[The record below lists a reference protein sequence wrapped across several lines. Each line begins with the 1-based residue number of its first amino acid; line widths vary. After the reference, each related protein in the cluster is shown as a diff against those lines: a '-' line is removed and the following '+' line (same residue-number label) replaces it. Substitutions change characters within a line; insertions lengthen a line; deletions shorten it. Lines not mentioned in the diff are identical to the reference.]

1 MMNMF
6 WKLFQRLEIIN
17 KLLIFFLLFSFFEI
31 KAQNTVVVTYKA
43 KMNQQLFDVKKEDS
57 DKASYMGLV
66 EDAIKDNPVEFEL
79 YVDSEA
85 SIYQIKKTLN
95 QESPYA
101 KIAVAIFGGQTKY
114 YLNYQD
120 REYFKETEAYGE
132 TFIIPIDKRTW
143 EIQKEKKKIG
153 KYLCQKAVTSYTVV
167 NVRGEFEKNVTA
179 WFTPELNFSYG
190 PKGFFGLPGLIIE
203 LKDDKITYYSSNIKF
218 NQKDVELKK
227 PTKGK
232 KVTQEEY
239 DKIGMQV
246 YEQTKER

>member
-1 MMNMF
+1 MT
-6 WKLFQRLEIIN
+6 LFKHSKSILS
-17 KLLIFFLLFSFFEI
+17 LALIGFFSTVI
-31 KAQNTVVVTYKA
+31 AQNTVVVTYKA
-43 KMNQQLFDVKKEDS
+43 KMNQKLFDVKKENS

-79 YVDSEA
+79 YVDPEA
-85 SIYQIKKTLN
+85 SFYQIKKTLN
-95 QESPYA
+95 QELPYA
-101 KIAVAIFGGQTKY
+101 KMAVAIFGGQTKY
-114 YLNYQD
+114 YLNHQD
-120 REYFKETEAYGE
+120 REYFKEAEAYGE

-167 NVRGEFEKNVTA
+167 NARGEFEKNVTA

-190 PKGFFGLPGLIIE
+190 PKGFFGLPGLILE

-232 KVTQEEY
+232 EVTQEEY
-239 DKIGMQV
+239 DKIGIQV
-246 YEQTKER
+246 YEQTRER

>member
-1 MMNMF
+1 MN
-6 WKLFQRLEIIN
+6 KTKKII
-17 KLLIFFLLFSFFEI
+17 LSLALIGFFSTVI
-31 KAQNTVVVTYKA
+31 AQNTVVVTYKS

-66 EDAIKDNPVEFEL
+66 EDALKNNSVEFEL
-79 YVDSEA
+79 YVNPKA
-85 SIYQIKKTLN
+85 SFYQIKKTLE
-95 QESPYA
+95 QDSPQA
-101 KIAVAIFGGQTKY
+101 RIAVAIFGGQTKY
-114 YLNYQD
+114 YLNHQD

-132 TFIIPIDKRTW
+132 TFIIPIDKW
-143 EIQKEKKKIG
+143 AWDIQKEKKKIG

-167 NVRGEFEKNVTA
+167 NARGEFEKNVAA

-190 PKGFFGLPGLIIE
+190 PKGFFGLPGLILE

-218 NQKDVELKK
+218 NQKDVKLKK

-246 YEQTKER
+246 YEQTRER